1 MSTIPAPARRGLIPA
16 VSGLF
21 SAVSRPA
28 SRINLDR
35 IAIGLVFF
43 AGVVT
48 ILKKNGVDVP
58 SFMVLFGCS
67 LGIAGLLPLDLV
79 QVAQPGFAA
88 AQRRLALQHIG
99 RQDGREV
106 LGGRSQAKPGARVQA
121 LQPLQP
127 TRGAR
132 DVALFGDH
140 HEGSELREA
149 HATRAA

>member
-67 LGIAGLLPLDLV
+67 LGIAGLLYEMS
-79 QVAQPGFAA
+79 AS
-88 AQRRLALQHIG
+88 
-99 RQDGREV
+99 
-106 LGGRSQAKPGARVQA
+106 RSMMRAFWKPSRS
-121 LQPLQP
+121 
-127 TRGAR
+127 RC
-132 DVALFGDH
+132 
-140 HEGSELREA
+140 S
-149 HATRAA
+149 AT